1 MAETAFTI
9 WITGLSNSGKTTVA
23 EAVTEALRARG
34 KQVEC
39 LDSGAI
45 RRTINRSLGF
55 SRDEIETNLKR
66 LAYDASMLN
75 RNGVIAVVSAVS
87 PYRSVRDAIRE
98 DSPGF
103 VEVYCRCPMEVLV
116 ERDPS
121 GLFDRAQR
129 GEVQHV
135 AGIDA
140 PYEEPLKPEVMLNT
154 DVDSPDECAAT
165 VIATL
170 ELLGRIEQQESSCYT
185 AAEEELIKQRLQD
198 LGYL

>member
-1 MAETAFTI
+1 M
-9 WITGLSNSGKTTVA
+9 ITGLSSSGKTTVA
-23 EAVTEALRARG
+23 QAVTEALRARG

-66 LAYDASMLN
+66 LAYDAGMLN

-87 PYRSVRDAIRE
+87 PYRSVRDSIRE
-98 DSPGF
+98 GSPGF
-103 VEVYCRCPMEVLV
+103 VEVYCRCPMEVLAK
-116 ERDPS
+116 RDPS

-129 GEVQHV
+129 GEVKHV

-140 PYEEPLKPEVMLNT
+140 PYEEPLKPEVLLNT
-154 DVDSPDECAAT
+154 DHDSADECAAT

-185 AAEEELIKQRLQD
+185 VAEEELIKQRLQD

>member
-9 WITGLSNSGKTTVA
+9 WITGLSSSGKTTVA
-23 EAVTEALRARG
+23 QAVTEALRARG

-87 PYRSVRDAIRE
+87 PYRRVRDSIRE
-98 DSPGF
+98 ASPGF

-116 ERDPS
+116 SRDPS

-129 GEVQHV
+129 GKVQHV
-135 AGIDA
+135 AGINA
-140 PYEEPLKPEVMLNT
+140 PYEEPLTPEVLLNT
-154 DVDSPDECAAT
+154 DGESPDECAAK

-170 ELLGRIEQQESSCYT
+170 ELLGRIEQRESSCYT

>member
-1 MAETAFTI
+1 MATTAFTI
-9 WITGLSNSGKTTVA
+9 WITGLSSSGKTTIA
-23 EAVTEALRARG
+23 QAVTEALRTRG

-66 LAYDASMLN
+66 LAYDAGMLN

-87 PYRSVRDAIRE
+87 PYRSVRDSIRE
-98 DSPGF
+98 ESPGF
-103 VEVYCRCPMEVLV
+103 VEVYCRCPMEVLAS
-116 ERDPS
+116 RDSS

-129 GEVQHV
+129 GEVKHV

-140 PYEEPLKPEVMLNT
+140 PYEEPLKPEVLLNT
-154 DVDSPDECAAT
+154 DSESPDDCAAK
-165 VIATL
+165 VLGTL
-170 ELLGRIEQQESSCYT
+170 ELLGRIEKRESSCYT
-185 AAEEELIKQRLQD
+185 AAEEEMIKQRLQD

>member
-1 MAETAFTI
+1 MAQTSFTI
-9 WITGLSNSGKTTVA
+9 WITGLSSSGKTTIA
-23 EAVTEALRARG
+23 KAVTDSLLARG
-34 KQVEC
+34 RQVEC

-55 SRDEIETNLKR
+55 SREEIESNLKR

-98 DSPGF
+98 ASPGF
-103 VEVYCRCPMEVLV
+103 VEVYCRCPMEILAR
-116 ERDPS
+116 RDSS
-121 GLFDRAQR
+121 GLFQRAQR
-129 GEVQHV
+129 GEVKHV

-140 PYEEPLKPEVMLNT
+140 PYEEPLKPEVLLNT
-154 DVDSPDECAAT
+154 DDDSTDECAAK
-165 VIATL
+165 VMATL
-170 ELLGRIEQQESSCYT
+170 ELLGRIEQRESSCYT